1 MRTIENN
8 KTTITPISG
17 GRWTSTEFLKLPIEE
32 KMDSLLHLDGSN
44 KARMI
49 LDDPNPGLLV
59 QSLPMWDIFQII
71 HELGAEN
78 SVDVFQLATPE
89 QVRFILDLE
98 LWEDWTISVE
108 ESVKWIEIILSTGD
122 DHALRLLSELDQ
134 ELLIIFLKK
143 TLTVGG
149 GLDDIINSEDHQGAW
164 DHTFDEIFF
173 LKIHDDE
180 HSELTLKLLEF
191 LHNEDHR
198 LYRSLMLGVESELMS
213 ELEEMAGQFRAGRLA
228 DEGLPQTIDAA
239 EYYARRTN

>member
-1 MRTIENN
+1 MRITENY
-8 KTTITPISG
+8 KTAITLIAD
-17 GRWTSTEFLKLPIEE
+17 GRLTSTEFAKLPINE
-32 KMDSLLHLDGSN
+32 KIDCLLHLNGSN
-44 KARMI
+44 KASMI

-71 HELGAEN
+71 HEVGAEN
-78 SVDVFQLATPE
+78 TVDIFQLANPE

-108 ESVKWIEIILSTGD
+108 ECVKWIEIILSTGED
-122 DHALRLLSELDQ
+122 NALRMLSELDQ

-149 GLDDIINSEDHQGAW
+149 GLDDIINSEDHHGDW
-164 DHTFDEIFF
+164 DHTFDEVFF
-173 LKIHDDE
+173 LRIHDDE
-180 HSELTLKLLEF
+180 NSELTLKLLEF
-191 LHNEDHR
+191 LYNEDHR

-228 DEGLPQTIDAA
+228 DEGLPASIGGA
-239 EYYARRTN
+239 EFYDRRMK